1 MTDFTT
7 EEINL
12 ICLYDSN
19 SRRGVIKNLR
29 TMLRYLT
36 PDEPDLKTLALGA
49 IAKLKR
55 ISDEE
60 FERNNSEWMFG
71 WLPDDFMQ
79 DNTFD
84 EDTDGLD

>member
-12 ICLYDSN
+12 ICLYDSQ

-36 PDEPDLKTLALGA
+36 PDEPDLKTLALSV

-71 WLPDDFMQ
+71 WLPDDLML
-79 DNTFD
+79 DDTLD
-84 EDTDGLD
+84 GDTDDLE